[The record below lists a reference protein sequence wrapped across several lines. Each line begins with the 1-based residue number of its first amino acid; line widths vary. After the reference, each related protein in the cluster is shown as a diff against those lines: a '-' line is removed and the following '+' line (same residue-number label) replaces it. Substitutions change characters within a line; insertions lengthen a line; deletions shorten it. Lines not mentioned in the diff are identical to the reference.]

1 MFNLEES
8 KAMKVSSLTPP
19 DLYPS
24 TRRSMPLATG
34 LAQGASGPNEAGQPK
49 AISSV
54 TASTGS
60 QDTAAGQP
68 KSSAIWVNYQHGVNL
83 AEAIEPGSSKRMTR
97 AELIAYPGKKSAES
111 VTGEQELL
119 IASTRVAPTL
129 DWAVASG
136 ILVEKTSYTQ
146 AEIQTAISALDQHME
161 DMAKAATSLTTPV
174 PMRKDYFTGTQ
185 WVSPIKGHDDPDN
198 KKYSVALYD
207 DQKFGDDFKADLVSK
222 KSAYGMLIKQLI
234 STLPVEDRIAIE
246 HGKVGL
252 YALKPPGTG
261 DDLERDSFL
270 IKAFHDGKTTVYEVN
285 PGLGTA
291 RRRDDFKGVF
301 TGASAVG
308 KKQLPDGTDAKDFT
322 VWGKPSIQGKQ
333 YQPKADQ
340 KQGVQPDNTPFNSKI
355 YTLDSLSEFPASSA
369 GTAEPLAPNTL
380 SSERSNNIGNI
391 LSEKLFYIKDLD
403 LLHMAVADPGRVTQE
418 EKDDRANYQKFREER
433 ESRRDFLK
441 GFVPF
446 WQGIEA
452 IVAGRPIEG
461 IGKILIDIL
470 SFMLPVGKVASTAL
484 KEGAQIIKSTLPQFS
499 KFAKRMLGFTR
510 NPGVPG
516 VKWEGGIQGLKWTEK
531 VSGKIAKGG
540 EQFRANAAS
549 LPRVG
554 SQMREIEF
562 AGSKYFVA
570 GKPDAG
576 DGVHYLLRVPAP
588 EDPSKLVSSSIVAKP
603 DAAGVWSRRGIA
615 GGGPGSSKMLPVEP
629 QNAGSS
635 AETFIENLLQQRN
648 AMPGSKP
655 RVRSVADIKEAD
667 FSVPPR
673 IYRAHTAFG
682 DSASTGLR
690 RAAGTTTSGDDYL
703 AAIIKHTARQGGSGG
718 EVMSFSA
725 SSGKANS
732 FARQYSK
739 NNNPIP
745 VFVVDTT
752 KDPAAFRTVSDII
765 LKDGERLV
773 VQGKVTRAT
782 LLQAADQLANQELEV
797 FYVKGDVPA
806 AFIVT

>member
-1 MFNLEES
+1 MFNFEEY

-24 TRRSMPLATG
+24 TTRSMPVATG
-34 LAQGASGPNEAGQPK
+34 LAQGASGSNEAGQPK

-403 LLHMAVADPGRVTQE
+403 LLHMAEADPGRVTQE

-484 KEGAQIIKSTLPQFS
+484 KEGAQIIKSALPQFS

-516 VKWEGGIQGLKWTEK
+516 IKWEGGIQGLKWTGK
-531 VSGKIAKGG
+531 VSEKIVKGG
-540 EQFRANAAS
+540 EQFRVNAAP
-549 LPRVG
+549 LPTIG
-554 SQMREIEF
+554 SGMREIEF
-562 AGSKYFVA
+562 AGSKYFA
-570 GKPDAG
+570 ANKPDAG
-576 DGVHYLLRVPAP
+576 DGVHYLLRVPDP
-588 EDPSKLVSSSIVAKP
+588 KDPSKLVSSSIVAKP
-603 DAAGVWSRRGIA
+603 NEAGLWLRRGVS
-615 GGGPGSSKMLPVEP
+615 GGGQVFGRINNALSMESLNTIKQMENTRQFVGIMNVNTKEIHIGPSTLLGNPGSEVEKALPKGMRYMIGSVEH
-629 QNAGSS
+629 
-635 AETFIENLLQQRN
+635 AEPIGDLVKVNVGGVEKELTGHA
-648 AMPGSKP
+648 AM
-655 RVRSVADIKEAD
+655 V
-667 FSVPPR
+667 
-673 IYRAHTAFG
+673 H
-682 DSASTGLR
+682 L
-690 RAAGTTTSGDDYL
+690 
-703 AAIIKHTARQGGSGG
+703 
-718 EVMSFSA
+718 
-725 SSGKANS
+725 
-732 FARQYSK
+732 
-739 NNNPIP
+739 
-745 VFVVDTT
+745 
-752 KDPAAFRTVSDII
+752 
-765 LKDGERLV
+765 
-773 VQGKVTRAT
+773 
-782 LLQAADQLANQELEV
+782 
-797 FYVKGDVPA
+797 VKGRPSDYVGFSGIKRSDGVLRLKWNSRTLNPEHA
-806 AFIVT
+806 SFKTKHHLGNPGEGRDYVLNVKYQDQVVKQFEKSGYEIIR